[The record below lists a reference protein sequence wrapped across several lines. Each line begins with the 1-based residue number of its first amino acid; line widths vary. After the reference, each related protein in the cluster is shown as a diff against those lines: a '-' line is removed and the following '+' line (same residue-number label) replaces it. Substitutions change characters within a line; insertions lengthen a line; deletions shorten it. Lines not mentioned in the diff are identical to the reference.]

1 MAHSIRSHLYVARRS
16 WRASRARAAGRFARE
31 IIRSPQSALGT
42 AIVLFFF
49 TLALFGAQ
57 IAPYTANDQSNPPRQ
72 PPTAAPIDRLRQVWE
87 DPARLFDADT
97 YLPGAYPFG
106 TDTLGRDV
114 FSRVI
119 LGASSIFRV
128 AGFGTLI
135 AVAVGT
141 ALGLATG
148 YWGGLADEIMG
159 RVFDALLALPAL
171 LIALVILGVIRGV
184 ETQPGTPQAMLADNA
199 VLLVIALVYV
209 PIVARVVRSST
220 LEIKQREFVQA
231 AQIRGESAGYI
242 LFREIFPSVVPV
254 LVVEAALRFSYGI
267 FLVASLGF
275 LGVAAR
281 PPSPD
286 WGLMVNENRG
296 GFYTLAPWALEYPAA
311 AIALL
316 VVGVNLMSDGIRRA
330 VQKSG

>member
-231 AQIRGESAGYI
+231 AQIR
-242 LFREIFPSVVPV
+242 
-254 LVVEAALRFSYGI
+254 
-267 FLVASLGF
+267 
-275 LGVAAR
+275 
-281 PPSPD
+281 
-286 WGLMVNENRG
+286 
-296 GFYTLAPWALEYPAA
+296 
-311 AIALL
+311 
-316 VVGVNLMSDGIRRA
+316 
-330 VQKSG
+330 

>member
-1 MAHSIRSHLYVARRS
+1 MSHPALSRSQPHRFPAY
-16 WRASRARAAGRFARE
+16 ASRLRAAGRFAGE
-31 IIRSPQSALGT
+31 LLRSPQSALGA
-42 AIVLFFF
+42 AIVLFFLA
-49 TLALFGAQ
+49 LALFGPQ
-57 IAPYTANDQSNPPRQ
+57 IAPYRANDQSSTPRL
-72 PPTAAPIDRLRQVWE
+72 PPTAAPLDRLKQVWD
-87 DPARLFDADT
+87 DPARLLDADT
-97 YLPGAYPFG
+97 YRLGAHPFG

-119 LGASSIFRV
+119 LGAASIFRV

-135 AVAVGT
+135 AVVIGT
-141 ALGLATG
+141 ALGLYTG
-148 YWGGLADEIMG
+148 YRGGLADEIAG
-159 RVFDALLALPAL
+159 RLFDALLALPAL

-184 ETQPGTPQAMLADNA
+184 ETRPGTFQAALADNA

-220 LEIKQREFVQA
+220 LEIKGRAFVEA
-231 AQIRGESAGYI
+231 AQIRGESSAYI
-242 LFREIFPSVVPV
+242 LFREIFPSVAPV
-254 LVVEAALRFSYGI
+254 LAVEAALRFSYAI

-286 WGLMVNENRG
+286 WGLMVSENRG
-296 GFYTLAPWALEYPAA
+296 GFYALAPWALEYPAA

-316 VVGVNLMSDGIRRA
+316 VVGVNLLSDGIRRA
-330 VQKSG
+330 VQKSA

>member
-1 MAHSIRSHLYVARRS
+1 M
-16 WRASRARAAGRFARE
+16 F
-31 IIRSPQSALGT
+31 RSPQSALGT
-42 AIVLFFF
+42 VIVLFFLA
-49 TLALFGAQ
+49 LALFGPQ
-57 IAPYTANDQSNPPRQ
+57 IAPYTANDQSHPPRQ
-72 PPTAAPIDRLRQVWE
+72 PPTAAPLDRLRQVWQ
-87 DPARLFDADT
+87 DPARLLDADT
-97 YLPGAYPFG
+97 YRLGAYPFG

-148 YWGGLADEIMG
+148 YWGGLADEILG

-171 LIALVILGVIRGV
+171 LIALVILGVIRSV
-184 ETQPGTPQAMLADNA
+184 ETEPGTLQASLADNA

-209 PIVARVVRSST
+209 PIVARVVRGST
-220 LEIKQREFVQA
+220 LEIKTREFVEA

-242 LFREIFPSVVPV
+242 LFREIFPSVAPV
-254 LVVEAALRFSYGI
+254 LAVEAALRFSYGI

-296 GFYTLAPWALEYPAA
+296 GFFALAPWALEYPAI
-311 AIALL
+311 AIAVL
-316 VVGVNLMSDGIRRA
+316 VVGVNLMSDGVRRA
-330 VQKSG
+330 VQRSR

>member
-1 MAHSIRSHLYVARRS
+1 M
-16 WRASRARAAGRFARE
+16 F
-31 IIRSPQSALGT
+31 RSPQSALGT
-42 AIVLFFF
+42 VIVLFFLA
-49 TLALFGAQ
+49 LALFGPQ
-57 IAPYTANDQSNPPRQ
+57 IAPYTANDQSHPPRQ
-72 PPTAAPIDRLRQVWE
+72 PPTAAPLDRLRQVWQ
-87 DPARLFDADT
+87 DPARLLDADT
-97 YLPGAYPFG
+97 YRLGAYPFG

-148 YWGGLADEIMG
+148 YWGGLADEILG

-171 LIALVILGVIRGV
+171 LIALVILGVIRSV
-184 ETQPGTPQAMLADNA
+184 ETEPGTLQASLADNA

-209 PIVARVVRSST
+209 PIVARVVRGST
-220 LEIKQREFVQA
+220 LEIKTREFVEA

-296 GFYTLAPWALEYPAA
+296 GFFALAPWALEYPAI
-311 AIALL
+311 AIAVL
-316 VVGVNLMSDGIRRA
+316 VVGVNLMSDGVRRA
-330 VQKSG
+330 VQRSR

>member
-1 MAHSIRSHLYVARRS
+1 M
-16 WRASRARAAGRFARE
+16 F
-31 IIRSPQSALGT
+31 RSPQSALGT
-42 AIVLFFF
+42 VIVLFFLA
-49 TLALFGAQ
+49 LALFGPQ
-57 IAPYTANDQSNPPRQ
+57 IAPYTANDQSHPPRQ
-72 PPTAAPIDRLRQVWE
+72 PPTAAPLDRLRQVWQ
-87 DPARLFDADT
+87 DPARLLDADT
-97 YLPGAYPFG
+97 YRLGAYPFG

-148 YWGGLADEIMG
+148 YWGGLADEILG

-171 LIALVILGVIRGV
+171 LIALVILGVIRSV
-184 ETQPGTPQAMLADNA
+184 ETEPGTLQASLADNA

-209 PIVARVVRSST
+209 PIVARVVRGST
-220 LEIKQREFVQA
+220 LEIKTREFVEA

-296 GFYTLAPWALEYPAA
+296 GFFALAPWALESP
-311 AIALL
+311 AIAIAVL
-316 VVGVNLMSDGIRRA
+316 VVGVNLMSDGVRRA
-330 VQKSG
+330 VQRSR

>member
-1 MAHSIRSHLYVARRS
+1 M
-16 WRASRARAAGRFARE
+16 F
-31 IIRSPQSALGT
+31 RSPQSALGT
-42 AIVLFFF
+42 VIVLFFLA
-49 TLALFGAQ
+49 LALFGPQ
-57 IAPYTANDQSNPPRQ
+57 IAPYTANDQSHPPRQ
-72 PPTAAPIDRLRQVWE
+72 PPTAAPFDRLRQVWQ
-87 DPARLFDADT
+87 DPARLLDADT
-97 YLPGAYPFG
+97 YRLGAYPFG

-148 YWGGLADEIMG
+148 YWGGLADEILG

-171 LIALVILGVIRGV
+171 LIALVILGVIRSV
-184 ETQPGTPQAMLADNA
+184 ETEPGTLQASLADNA

-209 PIVARVVRSST
+209 PIVARVVRGST
-220 LEIKQREFVQA
+220 LEIKTREFVEA

-296 GFYTLAPWALEYPAA
+296 GFYALAPWALEYPAI
-311 AIALL
+311 AIAVL
-316 VVGVNLMSDGIRRA
+316 VVGVNLMSDGVRRA
-330 VQKSG
+330 VQRSR